1 MKVEAPFIHL
11 IKLHTKYYLYDVNS
25 KMIVNISNDLFDFF
39 KSNENIKAEIEIPH
53 KLEDEVRR
61 LLKYDLFS
69 KTDTGYEIEYPQ
81 GTNLEEILNNCM
93 RIMTLQVTQN
103 CNLRCKYCVYSGSY
117 SNRVHSNK
125 RMSFETAKSAIDFLY
140 AHSSMTT
147 SIGIVLEH
155 VHVIVRQVHAEE
167 QYADKLFSCTFAF
180 FPNFF
185 IFFTSSSINLWS

>member
-103 CNLRCKYCVYSGSY
+103 CNLPHGVLLNLCKLLITKTGIKG
-117 SNRVHSNK
+117 HIFLT
-125 RMSFETAKSAIDFLY
+125 SFIPC
-140 AHSSMTT
+140 
-147 SIGIVLEH
+147 SII
-155 VHVIVRQVHAEE
+155 
-167 QYADKLFSCTFAF
+167 
-180 FPNFF
+180 
-185 IFFTSSSINLWS
+185 

>member
-1 MKVEAPFIHL
+1 MIYL
-11 IKLHTKYYLYDVNS
+11 I
-25 KMIVNISNDLFDFF
+25 FQ
-39 KSNENIKAEIEIPH
+39 SNENIKAEIEIPH

-125 RMSFETAKSAIDFLY
+125 RMSFETAKVPLIF
-140 AHSSMTT
+140 
-147 SIGIVLEH
+147 V
-155 VHVIVRQVHAEE
+155 
-167 QYADKLFSCTFAF
+167 CT
-180 FPNFF
+180 
-185 IFFTSSSINLWS
+185 